1 MCHSSLCFLD
11 FVVTLYANAGEEAQV
26 IPIEDVNKTC
36 RYKEAAS
43 GRAFELVHILGVPDP
58 IRKYIGNKLLESP
71 YSPSHH
77 RSLTD
82 EEKRKNKEAVKEV
95 LELYKKPQEFS
106 PVPAALQTMWQAR
119 QNKSS
124 ISAIRWPNLNERLKH
139 NLTKIE
145 DQRPMPTK
153 PSQYT
158 AVGEAMADEQKSK
171 NHKQFLRLCAQY
183 IEHRFN
189 DWKEARGYYAE
200 EEYPFWIDL
209 WDPELLLK
217 CEEENQD
224 DHPRAVLKRQWEL
237 HVKNMKKAKWE
248 EEQALEEARKKD
260 IICLDDT
267 SDEESV
273 KEKPREV
280 ICLLDDSDDE
290 HEKENVCNRKRF
302 KKG

>member
-1 MCHSSLCFLD
+1 MCHSALCFLD
-11 FVVTLYANAGEEAQV
+11 FVVMLYANAGEEAQV
-26 IPIEDVNKTC
+26 IPIKDVNKKC
-36 RYKEAAS
+36 LYKEAAS
-43 GRAFELVHILGVPDP
+43 GRVFELVHILGVPDP
-58 IRKYIGNKLLESP
+58 IWKYAGRAL
-71 YSPSHH
+71 

-82 EEKRKNKEAVKEV
+82 EEKKKNKQVLKEV

-106 PVPAALQTMWQAR
+106 PVPAALQTIWQAR

-124 ISAIRWPNLNERLKH
+124 IAGIPWPFH
-139 NLTKIE
+139 NLRLRHNLAFIQ

-153 PSQYT
+153 PSMYT
-158 AVGEAMADEQKSK
+158 AVGEAMMDEQKTKS
-171 NHKQFLRLCAQY
+171 HKQFLRLCAEY

-189 DWKEARGYYAE
+189 NWKEARGYYAE
-200 EEYPFWIDL
+200 KEHPFWIDL
-209 WDPELLLK
+209 WDPELLRK

-237 HVKNMKKAKWE
+237 HVNNTKQAKWE

-267 SDEESV
+267 SNEESM
-273 KEKPREV
+273 KEKPKEV
-280 ICLLDDSDDE
+280 ICLLGDSDDE

>member
-1 MCHSSLCFLD
+1 M
-11 FVVTLYANAGEEAQV
+11 
-26 IPIEDVNKTC
+26 K
-36 RYKEAAS
+36 K
-43 GRAFELVHILGVPDP
+43 
-58 IRKYIGNKLLESP
+58 
-71 YSPSHH
+71 
-77 RSLTD
+77 
-82 EEKRKNKEAVKEV
+82 KRKNKEAVKEV
-95 LELYKKPQEFS
+95 LELYTKPQEFS

-124 ISAIRWPNLNERLKH
+124 ITGIRWPFLNERLKR
-139 NLTKIE
+139 NLNKIE

-171 NHKQFLRLCAQY
+171 NHKD

-200 EEYPFWIDL
+200 EQYPFWIDL

-248 EEQALEEARKKD
+248 KEQALEEARKKD

-302 KKG
+302 KKGLRFL

>member
-11 FVVTLYANAGEEAQV
+11 FVVTLDANAAEEAQV
-26 IPIEDVNKTC
+26 IPIEGVNKTC
-36 RYKEAAS
+36 LYKEAAS
-43 GRAFELVHILGVPDP
+43 GRVFELVHILGVPTP
-58 IRKYIGNKLLESP
+58 IRKYVGDKLVESP
-71 YSPSHH
+71 YSPSLH

-82 EEKRKNKEAVKEV
+82 EEKGRNKQAVRDV

-106 PVPAALQTMWQAR
+106 PVPAVLQTMWQAR

-124 ISAIRWPNLNERLKH
+124 IAGIPWIMHNQRLRGNLNY
-139 NLTKIE
+139 IQ
-145 DQRPMPTK
+145 DGRPMPTK
-153 PSQYT
+153 PSMYT
-158 AVGEAMADEQKSK
+158 AVGEAMPDEQKTKS
-171 NHKQFLRLCAQY
+171 HKQFLRFCAEY

-189 DWKEARGYYAE
+189 DWKEARGYKSE

-209 WDPELLLK
+209 WDPELLRK
-217 CEEENQD
+217 CKEENQD

-237 HVKNMKKAKWE
+237 HVNNMKQAKWE

>member
-26 IPIEDVNKTC
+26 IPIKDVDKKC
-36 RYKEAAS
+36 LYKEAAS
-43 GRAFELVHILGVPDP
+43 GRVFELVHILGVPDP
-58 IRKYIGNKLLESP
+58 IWKYAGRAL
-71 YSPSHH
+71 
-77 RSLTD
+77 RSLMD
-82 EEKRKNKEAVKEV
+82 EEKRNYLQAVEEV
-95 LELYKKPQEFS
+95 RRLYKKPQEFS

-124 ISAIRWPNLNERLKH
+124 IAGMPWPFH
-139 NLTKIE
+139 NLRLRHNLAFIQ

-153 PSQYT
+153 PSTYT
-158 AVGEAMADEQKSK
+158 AVGEAMTDEQKSK
-171 NHKQFLRLCAQY
+171 NHKQLLRLCAEY

-200 EEYPFWIDL
+200 KDHPFWIDL
-209 WDPELLLK
+209 WDPELLRK
-217 CEEENQD
+217 CKEKNQD
-224 DHPRAVLKRQWEL
+224 DHPQAVLKWQWEL
-237 HVKNMKKAKWE
+237 HVTNMKQAKWE

-260 IICLDDT
+260 IICLDNT
-267 SDEESV
+267 SNEESV
-273 KEKPREV
+273 KEKPKEV

-290 HEKENVCNRKRF
+290 HEKENVCNHKRF